1 MNVRLQ
7 PTSRA
12 MLAGGK
18 RRDRIADS
26 LTRHVL
32 PLGLFALLTGMFW
45 SGDRTLYNQ
54 LYYVLLA
61 LPALVLVVLR
71 PPLLREL
78 VSSRIV
84 LPFLV
89 FSAFTLIS
97 ISWSGTDD
105 NLASLLKRPL
115 YITLL
120 IVAAIAVQQTQ
131 PQRVRQIFI
140 ASMATAVVA
149 GAVSLIVFL
158 QGNEPRLLGY
168 GALFNPLL
176 TSHVYG
182 FFLAMAIAA
191 LLCAREGFAIA
202 LVVATLVLAAVIL
215 ATGSR
220 TPLLGIGAT
229 MLWLAVLAGG
239 RRGLI
244 ALAITA
250 VAALF
255 IVTLFPDLL
264 GSRGLSYRPE
274 IWREAVHQIAEH
286 PLLGHGFDH
295 PMEILVQGLDL
306 AIRDPHNMILAVLY
320 YEGVVGLVLWLWLY
334 GAALVTCWRQRHDAA
349 VLICSATLIYGL
361 AASMTEGG
369 AFLARPREHWFL
381 IWIPFALLAA
391 ASSRGKHAA
400 VRTR

>member
-1 MNVRLQ
+1 MSARLR
-7 PTSRA
+7 PTSPA
-12 MLAGGK
+12 VLAASNW
-18 RRDRIADS
+18 RDRIAGS

-61 LPALVLVVLR
+61 LPAFILALLR
-71 PPLLREL
+71 PALLREL
-78 VSSRIV
+78 GSSPIV

-89 FSAFTLIS
+89 FSAFTLVS

-105 NLASLLKRPL
+105 NLAPLLKRPL

-120 IVAAIAVQQTQ
+120 IVAAIAVQEAQ
-131 PQRVRQIFI
+131 PQRVRQVFI

-149 GAVSLIVFL
+149 GGASLIIFL
-158 QGNEPRLLGY
+158 QGDEPRLPGY

-191 LLCAREGFAIA
+191 LLGAREGFTTA
-202 LVVATLVLAAVIL
+202 LIVATLILAAVVI

-220 TPLLGIGAT
+220 TPLIGMGAT
-229 MLWLAVLAGG
+229 VLWLAAMAGG
-239 RRGLI
+239 RRGWI
-244 ALAITA
+244 ALAIAA
-250 VAALF
+250 VAGLLVAA
-255 IVTLFPDLL
+255 LFPDLL
-264 GSRGLSYRPE
+264 ASRGLSYRPE
-274 IWREAVHQIAEH
+274 IWREAVHQIGER
-286 PLLGHGFDH
+286 PLFGHGFDH
-295 PMEILVQGLDL
+295 PMEILVEGLDL

-320 YEGVVGLVLWLWLY
+320 YEGATGLALWLWLY
-334 GAALVTCWRQRHDAA
+334 GSALATCWRERHDAA

-369 AFLARPREHWFL
+369 AFLSRPREHWFL

-391 ASSRGKHAA
+391 ASSRGKHEA